1 MFLEEP
7 STDFT
12 KCHTIAVE
20 FVDVAVF
27 VDSPD
32 SGFSSRNSCESSR
45 DRFPFCSNLNV
56 FH

>member
-1 MFLEEP
+1 MTLEEP

-32 SGFSSRNSCESSR
+32 SCFSS
-45 DRFPFCSNLNV
+45 
-56 FH
+56 